1 MIDLVMEPNQ
11 RRPEAGD
18 WVEGFP
24 KGSQFEL
31 AVFDYDGTLCDTRPA
46 IVHSIQRTF
55 VIHGRGLLEK
65 EKIFDV
71 VKGGL
76 PLEPTFALLDQDV
89 QYDPVLEVMVK
100 TYRNIYRDEAEC
112 YVRPFRGVQETL
124 HTLSRAIPCVVIS
137 NKGTDAIRR
146 SLASHGLADVISLV
160 IGDQPGIPK
169 KPNPAILNDLVL
181 RNFPRIDR
189 RRVLMV
195 GDTEIDIQF
204 AQNTGVRSCWASYGY
219 GDPARCEE
227 LRPDYRLGQVA
238 DIVEIVNPMAALD
251 LTSRSR

>member
-1 MIDLVMEPNQ
+1 MEPKQ
-11 RRPEAGD
+11 RPPEHGDRP
-18 WVEGFP
+18 EGFP
-24 KGSQFEL
+24 KSSQFEL
-31 AVFDYDGTLCDTRPA
+31 GVFDYDGTLCDTRPA

-71 VKGGL
+71 VKDGL
-76 PLEPTFALLDQDV
+76 PLEPTLVLLDQAL
-89 QYDPVLEVMVK
+89 QCNPVLEGMAK
-100 TYRNIYRDEAEC
+100 TYRDVYRDEAEC
-112 YVRPFRGVQETL
+112 HVRPFRGVQETL
-124 HTLSRAIPCVVIS
+124 HNLSKAIPCVVIS
-137 NKGTDAIRR
+137 NKGIDAIRR

-204 AQNTGVRSCWASYGY
+204 AQNAGVRSCWASYGY

-227 LRPDYRLGQVA
+227 LRPDYRLDQVA
-238 DIVEIVNPMAALD
+238 DIVAIVNPTAALD
-251 LTSRSR
+251 LARSVSSGK